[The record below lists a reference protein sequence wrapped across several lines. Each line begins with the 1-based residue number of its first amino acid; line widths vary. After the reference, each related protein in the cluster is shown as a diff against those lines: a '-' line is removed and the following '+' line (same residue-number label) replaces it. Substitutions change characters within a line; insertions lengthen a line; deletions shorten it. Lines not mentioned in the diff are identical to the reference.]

1 MGVAIHRNDGVYVY
15 GPNNRF
21 DEVLDGTYDGIYT
34 YYIHYP
40 HLPLLAGTY
49 RISVAVF
56 DKHHLKPHVWHNQLY
71 DFEVAQ
77 DVEDHGLVRM
87 EHAWGL
93 MTHVE
98 GPSADVKE
106 EGSSETGD

>member
-34 YYIHYP
+34 YFIHYP
-40 HLPLLAGTY
+40 SLPLLAGSY
-49 RISVAVF
+49 RVSIAVF
-56 DKHHLKPHVWHNQLY
+56 DKDHLKPHVWHNQLY

-87 EHAWGL
+87 KHAWGL
-93 MTHVE
+93 LTHVE
-98 GPSADVKE
+98 GAQANVEE
-106 EGSSETGD
+106 EGTE